1 MAKSKVK
8 KPRPKPPEAAKAVV
22 EQRKLIAERKEKAA
36 KAREASKKDGKANKY
51 DPKYRVA
58 VKRLKRSQRKLYDIA
73 VRLTPKKAPAPAAA
87 EGEAKK

>member
-36 KAREASKKDGKANKY
+36 KAREASKNKY

-58 VKRLKRSQRKLYDIA
+58 SKRLKRSQRKLYDIA
-73 VRLTPKKAPAPAAA
+73 VRMTPKKAPAPAAA
-87 EGEAKK
+87 EGEAKKEG